1 MGKEIRPIHADEA
14 PQFLNL
20 LCSVFELDYDRASGI
35 FFSEP
40 FFDLKRKWALFQDG
54 QMTTILTTTPL
65 EFGWGSAIGIAGVA
79 TAQECRGLGYGQELL
94 EQVISHAETTGEQAA
109 ILFAHEETLY
119 RRVGFQATDEVIRG
133 KIVRTVC
140 EHGDELPKP
149 EVQSIYQNWSNAD
162 PARLRRDE
170 RRWQYWSW
178 VYRCCERIDN
188 GYICNEPGI
197 VREAILD
204 REYDAWPV
212 THNAEYIGL
221 KSMSKCMK
229 IPLIQEDHHLIV
241 MTRNF
246 PVPPQMFMTDQF

>member
-1 MGKEIRPIHADEA
+1 MKKEIRPIHADEA

-20 LCSVFELDYDRASGI
+20 LCSVFELDYDRASSI

-79 TAQECRGLGYGQELL
+79 TAPECRGHGYGQELL
-94 EQVISHAETTGEQAA
+94 EHVIGHSEAGGEKAA

-133 KIVRTVC
+133 HIVRNVG
-140 EHGDELPKP
+140 ELGDELPKS
-149 EVQSIYQNWSNAD
+149 EVQRIYQEWSDSD
-162 PARLRRDE
+162 PGRLRRDE

-178 VYRCCERIDN
+178 VYRSCEKVGA
-188 GYICNEPGI
+188 GYICNEPSI

-204 REYDAWPV
+204 QDHDAWPV
-212 THNAEYIGL
+212 MHNSEFFGM
-221 KSMSKCMK
+221 KSMARQMK
-229 IPLIQEDHHLIV
+229 VPLVQEEHHLIV